1 MNAKSTFRLPLRAL
15 GAILLLAAPVFA
27 APVFAAEAERHVE
40 RTFAAQSGLVVEL
53 ENLAGNVELAATPGT
68 EIRVTGTVHAEG
80 PSQPAADLLAGQLQV
95 TFEEKGG
102 KVVVK
107 GVYPLDEYRKY
118 HYPRHGSTGNDP
130 WFLSWIGASG
140 SSFKYAGREVRVVG
154 SPGGGAATL
163 YADFRL
169 ELPAGVGATVKNGVG
184 LISSDGI
191 TGKQIL
197 DISSGGVR
205 AERGS
210 GELLVDTGSG
220 DVEVRDHHGDVSAD
234 TGSGDV
240 LLERVM
246 AQKVDLDT
254 GSGDVRLVD
263 VAGSI
268 SADTGSGDVTGENL
282 AVGASLVADT
292 GSGDVKL
299 AGDLSAIEKLSID
312 TGSGNVTLEA
322 SRPFDAKL
330 DISTGSG
337 DIDIDVAGL
346 TVHLD
351 HDDFHGKLGSG
362 KGIATIETGSGDV
375 VLRGK

>member
-1 MNAKSTFRLPLRAL
+1 MNSSRSSRLAL
-15 GAILLLAAPVFA
+15 GALGALLLLTTPLLAA
-27 APVFAAEAERHVE
+27 EAKRQVE
-40 RTFAAQSGLVVEL
+40 RTFAGAPDLVVEL
-53 ENLAGNVELAATPGT
+53 ENLAGNVELVAAGGT
-68 EIRVTGTVHAEG
+68 QIRVTGTVHAEG
-80 PSQPAADLLAGQLQV
+80 PSASAAELLAGQLQV
-95 TFEEKGG
+95 TFEEKSG

-118 HYPRHGSTGNDP
+118 HYPRHGETGNDP

-184 LISSDGI
+184 VIDSDGI
-191 TGKQIL
+191 AGKQLL
-197 DISSGGVR
+197 DISSGAVHARNGKGDL
-205 AERGS
+205 A
-210 GELLVDTGSG
+210 VDTGSG

-240 LLERVM
+240 LLERV
-246 AQKVDLDT
+246 AAKKVDLDT
-254 GSGDVRLVD
+254 GSGDVRLVE
-263 VAGSI
+263 VSGSI

-282 AVGASLVADT
+282 TVGANLVADT

-299 AGDLSAIEKLSID
+299 AGDLSAIEKLYID

-322 SRPFDAKL
+322 TRPFDAKL

-346 TVHLD
+346 AVHLD

-362 KGIATIETGSGDV
+362 KGLATIETGSGDV